1 MAEKEV
7 GYIELEWICPN
18 CSNRNKGSVTTC
30 ATCGAAQP
38 QNVQFVQPL
47 QTELIKD
54 AELIS
59 KAQAGPDIHCAF
71 CGARNPAGTKV
82 CANCGA
88 DLVEGQRREEG
99 RVIGAYQEKTGE
111 KIKCPACGEINP
123 AVNLRCS
130 NCGAPLS
137 VPQTTPVPTALV
149 NQPQAKGLKPVI
161 LFGIIGIALICVI
174 VALAL
179 LFRTNDETS
188 VVVNREWQR
197 AVILEQY
204 GPVTRQ
210 DWRSEIPPAG
220 NIETCQERQRSTS
233 SEPLPG
239 SREVCGTPYTVDEG
253 SGFGKVVQDCVYEVY
268 EDYCSYEIDDWSRVD
283 QIVVQGSNNLPAW
296 PDAQIESDQRL
307 GERSEIYKIIFDSE
321 GTTRTFST
329 SDEQLYRQAT
339 VGSQWILTLNGLGAI
354 VDVQPS
360 N

>member
-30 ATCGAAQP
+30 VSCGAAQP
-38 QNVQFVQPL
+38 ENIQFVQPL

-54 AELIS
+54 DEQIK
-59 KAQAGPDIHCAF
+59 KAQAGADIHCAF

-82 CANCGA
+82 CTNCGA
-88 DLVEGQRREEG
+88 DLVEGKRREAG
-99 RVIGAYQEKTGE
+99 RVVGSFQEKTGE
-111 KIKCPACGEINP
+111 KIKCPACGEVNP
-123 AVNLRCS
+123 AINQRCS
-130 NCGAPLS
+130 NCGSPL
-137 VPQTTPVPTALV
+137 TTPQSAPVPAAPVVPT
-149 NQPQAKGLKPVI
+149 QSKGMKPVV
-161 LFGIIGIALICVI
+161 LFGIIGAALLCFIVTLALI
-174 VALAL
+174 
-179 LFRTNDETS
+179 FRTNDETS
-188 VVVNREWQR
+188 IVVAREWQR
-197 AVILEQY
+197 AVVLEQY

-210 DWRSEIPPAG
+210 DWRSEIPVEG

-233 SEPLPG
+233 SEPVLG

-268 EDYCSYEIDDWSRVD
+268 EDYCSYEVDDWSSVD

-296 PDAQIESDQRL
+296 PDAQIQSNQRL
-307 GERSEIYKIIFDSE
+307 GDRSETYEITFDSD
-321 GTTRTFST
+321 GTTRTYNT
-329 SDEQLYRQAT
+329 SDNQIYQQAT

-354 VDVQPS
+354 VDIQPS

>member
-54 AELIS
+54 ADQIV

-71 CGARNPAGTKV
+71 CGARNPASTKI

-88 DLVEGQRREEG
+88 DLVEGKRREAG
-99 RVIGAYQEKTGE
+99 RVVGSYQEKAE
-111 KIKCPACGEINP
+111 VNIKCPACGETNP
-123 AVNLRCS
+123 ATNQRCS
-130 NCGAPLS
+130 NCGSPLIAPE
-137 VPQTTPVPTALV
+137 TTPVPTVPAV
-149 NQPQAKGLKPVI
+149 QPKPKGLKPAV
-161 LFGIIGIALICVI
+161 LFGIIGVALICII
-174 VALAL
+174 VSLAL
-179 LFRTNDETS
+179 IFRTNEETS
-188 VVVNREWQR
+188 IVVEREWQR

-204 GPVTRQ
+204 GPVMRR
-210 DWRSEIPPAG
+210 DWRSDIPADG
-220 NIETCQERQRSTS
+220 NIESCQERQRSTS
-233 SEPLPG
+233 SESLPG

-253 SGFGKVVQDCVYEVY
+253 SGFGKVIQDCVYEVY

-283 QIVVQGSNNLPAW
+283 QVVAQGSNNLPAW
-296 PDAQIESDQRL
+296 PDAQIRSNQRL
-307 GERSEIYKIIFDSE
+307 GDRSESYEITFDSE
-321 GTTRTFST
+321 GTLRTYST
-329 SDEQLYRQAT
+329 SDEQLYQQAV

-354 VDVQPS
+354 VDIQPS